1 MQRNETLNTEPDG
14 SATPA
19 SGRSGLVG
27 LPSRRDAILAAA
39 AEYFAEQGYHS
50 AGMRGL
56 ADSVGIKGASLYN
69 HFTSKE
75 EILYAIALKMTQVP
89 VEEHLLVLEE
99 SGTPAERLTALID
112 VHLRHLAVN
121 RVEHLVSLREL
132 SALTEEHRERVLEYR
147 KYYQRRVR
155 DVIAAG
161 VRAGEFDNDD
171 PARAAVAVLDLM
183 NGVSWCL
190 RDDHVIDALVTTYVD
205 YIVGGILRHRPGQ

>member
-1 MQRNETLNTEPDG
+1 M
-14 SATPA
+14 
-19 SGRSGLVG
+19 
-27 LPSRRDAILAAA
+27 LAAA
-39 AEYFAEQGYHS
+39 AEYFADQGYHS
-50 AGMRGL
+50 AGMRGI

-89 VEEHLLVLEE
+89 VEEHLLVLDEP
-99 SGTPAERLTALID
+99 GTPAERLTSLID

-132 SALTEEHRERVLEYR
+132 SALNVEHREQVLEYR

-161 VRAGEFDNDD
+161 IRAGEFDNAD
-171 PARAAVAVLDLM
+171 PLRAAVAVLDLM
-183 NGVSWCL
+183 NGVSWWL
-190 RDDHVIDALVTTYVD
+190 RDDHDIEALVATYVD
-205 YIVGGILRHRPGQ
+205 YIVVGILRHRPETEKGAGGTTSRR